1 MRVAVVGATGNVG
14 TAVLQAL
21 HERPEVSSVLGIA
34 RRMPDQTVEP
44 YAHADWASIDIGAA
58 VAPAEAI
65 AHLKKAFADVDA
77 VIHLAWLIQP
87 NSKRELLHRVNVD
100 GTRHVALA
108 AAAAG
113 VDTLVVASSVGA
125 YSPSPGLEVRDE
137 SWQTGGIPTSHYSV
151 DKAAQEQVLDEFAAE
166 HPEVTVTRLRP
177 ALIFSAEAASE
188 IQRYFLGSWMPVQAL
203 KAGRPPLLPLPEGL
217 RVQAVH
223 AADVGAAY
231 AAAAVAGV
239 GGAFNICADDVLGIQ
254 ELADVVGDGKRVRP
268 VEVPPSMV
276 RTAMS
281 AGHLTGLVAA
291 DAGWLDMGMNVPLM
305 DNSRAKEELGWQP
318 TRSAAETVAELL
330 EGMIEGAGADS
341 VPMRPRDAS
350 RASMPAVISAS
361 GNPARAGD
369 GAAVG
374 SAGVAGSAG
383 AVGSAGAAGAGEPG
397 EAGERI
403 SPVVDRDLLGL
414 YLADHLTGSA
424 AGVSRIQRM
433 AEANVDTPVFAELSM
448 LADEIRTE
456 QRFLEQIIHDLGLT
470 QRRHRQAAAWAGEKV
485 ARLKNNGVLVKRSPM
500 TLVLEAEL
508 MRSAVLAKKGG
519 WETLRDN
526 AELLGLDKQVFA
538 DLAENVDRQVAVLD
552 QVHAYA
558 RRRAFRT
565 DKDPYAPR
573 E

>member
-14 TAVLQAL
+14 TAVVQAL

-34 RRMPDQTVEP
+34 RRMPDQTAEP
-44 YAHADWASIDIGAA
+44 YSHADWASIDIGAA

-87 NSKRELLHRVNVD
+87 NSKRELLHRVNVE

-151 DKAAQEQVLDEFAAE
+151 DKAVQEQVLDEFAAE

-217 RVQAVH
+217 RLQAVH

-231 AAAAVAGV
+231 AAAAVTGA
-239 GGAFNICADDVLGIQ
+239 GGAFNICADDVLGVQ
-254 ELADVVGDGKRVRP
+254 ELADIVGGGKRVRP

-318 TRSAAETVAELL
+318 TRSAADTVAELL
-330 EGMIEGAGADS
+330 DGMIEGAGADS

-350 RASMPAVISAS
+350 RASLPAVVSAS
-361 GNPARAGD
+361 GDPARAGD
-369 GAAVG
+369 GAAM
-374 SAGVAGSAG
+374 
-383 AVGSAGAAGAGEPG
+383 GSAGAAGSAGAEGTGGPA

-403 SPVVDRDLLGL
+403 SPVVDRELLGL

-456 QRFLEQIIHDLGLT
+456 QHFLEQIIHDLGLAR
-470 QRRHRQAAAWAGEKV
+470 RRHRQAAAWAGEKV

-500 TLVLEAEL
+500 TLVLEVEL

-538 DLAENVDRQVAVLD
+538 DLVENVDRQAAVLD

-565 DKDPYAPR
+565 DKETFTPQG
-573 E
+573 

>member
-14 TAVLQAL
+14 TAVVQAL

-34 RRMPDQTVEP
+34 RRMPDQTAEP

-87 NSKRELLHRVNVD
+87 NSKRELLHRVNVE

-125 YSPSPGLEVRDE
+125 YSPSPGLEIRDE

-151 DKAAQEQVLDEFAAE
+151 DKVAQEQVLDEFAAE
-166 HPEVTVTRLRP
+166 YPEVTVTRLRP
-177 ALIFSAEAASE
+177 ALIFSAAAASE
-188 IQRYFLGSWMPVQAL
+188 IQRYFLGSWMPVQVL

-217 RVQAVH
+217 RLQAVH

-231 AAAAVAGV
+231 AAAAVRGV
-239 GGAFNICADDVLGIQ
+239 GGAFNICADDVLGVQ

-268 VEVPPSMV
+268 VEVPPAMV

-305 DNSRAKEELGWQP
+305 DNSRAKQELGWQP

-330 EGMIEGAGADS
+330 DGMIEGVGADS

-350 RASMPAVISAS
+350 RASLPAVVSAS
-361 GNPARAGD
+361 GEPARAGD
-369 GAAVG
+369 GAAL
-374 SAGVAGSAG
+374 
-383 AVGSAGAAGAGEPG
+383 GSAGAAGSASAQGAGG
-397 EAGERI
+397 QAEAGARI
-403 SPVVDRDLLGL
+403 SPVVDRELLGL

-433 AEANVDTPVFAELSM
+433 AEANVDTPVFAELSI

-456 QRFLEQIIHDLGLT
+456 QHFLEQIIHDLGLA

-500 TLVLEAEL
+500 TLVLEAEI

-552 QVHAYA
+552 QVHAYG

-565 DKDPYAPR
+565 DKETFTPL